1 MVTNSTIHFDEILIK
16 KRFLICCLRYS
27 GKCGVLVGTRFAK
40 RVSMNFILE
49 LLFNAAILLLLS
61 KYMESVHVKS
71 FGTAVL
77 VALVVAIL
85 NATIGALLRFPLNL
99 VTLFLLGFIVR
110 LIVTA
115 VMIKIADAFFSGF
128 RVDGFRTALIVA
140 VIMAIAGALFSYI
153 IY

>member
-1 MVTNSTIHFDEILIK
+1 
-16 KRFLICCLRYS
+16 
-27 GKCGVLVGTRFAK
+27 
-40 RVSMNFILE
+40 MNFILE

>member
-1 MVTNSTIHFDEILIK
+1 
-16 KRFLICCLRYS
+16 
-27 GKCGVLVGTRFAK
+27 
-40 RVSMNFILE
+40 MNFIFE
-49 LLFNAAILLLLS
+49 LLFNALVILLLARFMS
-61 KYMESVHVKS
+61 SVHVKS
-71 FGTAVL
+71 YLTAVG

-99 VTLFLLGFIVR
+99 VTLFILSFIVR

-128 RVDGFRTALIVA
+128 RVDGFKTALIMA
-140 VIMAIAGALFSYI
+140 VVLAIAGALFSHI